1 MSSPFFGCATFY
13 GCAELAEAKGFVRP
27 CLAAVSAVKRNAT
40 SFRLPE
46 TVAND
51 GKGQRSIRKRLDCLC
66 QTFSC
71 ATPCR
76 AVFGGSEGIRPTS
89 LAAVSAVKRN
99 ATSFRLPETVAN
111 DGKGQRSIRK
121 RLDCL
126 CQTFSCATP
135 CRAVFGGSEGIRTL
149 VPLRAVTAFR
159 VRAVMT
165 TSIRFHIMYVNIKFV
180 AEAYRSGRRSLRSA
194 EDHLLAS
201 LSLLLLLRKRI
212 EVT

>member
-1 MSSPFFGCATFY
+1 MSSPFFGCATFD

-27 CLAAVSAVKRNAT
+27 C
-40 SFRLPE
+40 
-46 TVAND
+46 
-51 GKGQRSIRKRLDCLC
+51 
-66 QTFSC
+66 
-71 ATPCR
+71 
-76 AVFGGSEGIRPTS
+76 

>member
-1 MSSPFFGCATFY
+1 M
-13 GCAELAEAKGFVRP
+13 
-27 CLAAVSAVKRNAT
+27 KRNAT
-40 SFRLPE
+40 LFRLPE
-46 TVAND
+46 AVAND
-51 GKGQRSIRKRLDCLC
+51 GKGQRSIRKRPDCLC

-135 CRAVFGGSEGIRTL
+135 CRAVFGGSEGIRPTSLSAVSVVKRNATSFRLPEAVDVQRIPSGKATNKKRHDRFCQALFL
-149 VPLRAVTAFR
+149 VAQPLTGARNWR
-159 VRAVMT
+159 KRRDSSVRAL
-165 TSIRFHIMYVNIKFV
+165 
-180 AEAYRSGRRSLRSA
+180 RR
-194 EDHLLAS
+194 
-201 LSLLLLLRKRI
+201 
-212 EVT
+212 

>member
-1 MSSPFFGCATFY
+1 MPKYSTEKKNTNPVFVQGSY
-13 GCAELAEAKGFVRP
+13 YSLLAEAKGFVRP
-27 CLAAVSAVKRNAT
+27 CLAAVSVVKRNAT
-40 SFRLPE
+40 SFRIPE
-46 TVAND
+46 A
-51 GKGQRSIRKRLDCLC
+51 
-66 QTFSC
+66 
-71 ATPCR
+71 
-76 AVFGGSEGIRPTS
+76 
-89 LAAVSAVKRN
+89 
-99 ATSFRLPETVAN
+99 VAN

-194 EDHLLAS
+194 EDHLPAS

-212 EVT
+212 EVVGVRFARLRTTCLLLFPYFFCCGSVSKWSAFASLG